1 MAKRHRTPVRY
12 DHDLT
17 LSDEQVDALSDAVE
31 RGLWNDSKNT
41 ERLLRA
47 LLNMAIKA
55 RSGPDN

>member
-1 MAKRHRTPVRY
+1 MTKRHRTPVRY

-17 LSDEQVDALSDAVE
+17 LSDEQVDGLADALE

-55 RSGPDN
+55 RNGQDS